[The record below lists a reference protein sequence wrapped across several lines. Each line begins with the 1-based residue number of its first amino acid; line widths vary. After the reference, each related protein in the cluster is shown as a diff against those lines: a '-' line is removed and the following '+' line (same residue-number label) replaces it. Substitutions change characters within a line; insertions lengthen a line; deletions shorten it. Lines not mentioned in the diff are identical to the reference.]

1 LAAEPTPSELG
12 AKAREL
18 ATRVLAG
25 DLRAAAR
32 VMRFVDDE
40 RPLGLAV
47 LALLCREGPEARLVG
62 VTGAPGAGKSTLIDQ
77 LIAHHRAKG
86 LRVGVVAVDP
96 SSPIS
101 GGAVLADRV
110 RMQRHTLDDGV
121 FVRSLSSRGATGGLS
136 ASASASARVL
146 EAAGFDV
153 VIIETVGIGQSEVD
167 IAQVADT
174 VIAVLAPGLGDDVQ
188 AMKAGLLEIPDVF
201 VVNKADRDGADHV
214 VRDLELMIHLRE
226 PSERDE
232 AARRW
237 SPPVVKTIAAKGEGV
252 AELAAALDRHHAWL
266 ATTPPGA
273 RDSEHTRR
281 RVARA
286 RIDVETA
293 VMRHL
298 RAMMLEAAGGSDAI
312 DGAARRIASRT
323 SDPVTELEALL
334 GRARL
339 PWPAKGEG

>member
-1 LAAEPTPSELG
+1 MAADATSPETR

-18 ATRVLAG
+18 ADRVLRG

-47 LALLCREGPEARLVG
+47 LAILHREGPEARLIG

-77 LIAHHRAKG
+77 LIAHYRAKA
-86 LRVGVVAVDP
+86 LKVGVVAIDP

-110 RMQRHTLDDGV
+110 RMQRHTLDEGV

-146 EAAGFDV
+146 EALGFDV

-226 PSERDE
+226 PTEPE
-232 AARRW
+232 KLAGRW

-252 AELAAALDRHHAWL
+252 ATLADALDRHAAWL
-266 ATTPPGA
+266 AGAPSGA
-273 RDSEHTRR
+273 RETERTRR

-286 RIDVETA
+286 RLDVETA
-293 VMRHL
+293 VLRHL
-298 RAMMLEAAGGSDAI
+298 RAMMLEAAGGHDAI
-312 DGAARRIASRT
+312 EAAARRIAART

-339 PWPAKGEG
+339 PWPTRGDR